1 MTTSEKFSLKSNDF
15 QESASTVF
23 IYLRKDIDFSEVTL
37 VCEDCH
43 QIEAAEKSVVLH
55 IGRKSDSNPLQN

>member
-1 MTTSEKFSLKSNDF
+1 MTTSEKFSFKSNDF

-37 VCEDCH
+37 VCEDGH

-55 IGRKSDSNPLQN
+55 IGRKK